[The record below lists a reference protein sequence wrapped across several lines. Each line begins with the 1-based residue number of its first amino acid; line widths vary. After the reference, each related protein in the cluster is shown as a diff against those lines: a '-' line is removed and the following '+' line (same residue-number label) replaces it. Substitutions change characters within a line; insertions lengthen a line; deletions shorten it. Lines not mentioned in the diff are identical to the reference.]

1 MSLCEVPGTMR
12 APYVK
17 SLAAKPPCRRKA
29 LGAAVLFTLLS
40 GLLFLAAG
48 CSRDEAA
55 VTVDLSV
62 REEVAVIPEADQVLT
77 YAYLPQFSHTVSFQR
92 HHLLIRY
99 LEAQTG
105 LRIRQVFPDTFDEHM
120 RMVGQG
126 SIDISFSNPLIYV
139 RMAEA
144 YCTRAFARVIEEN
157 GRERFRGEIIAR
169 ADNPAVQTLADSR
182 GKRWIAVDPAS
193 AGGYLYPLGHF
204 LAHGITPADFSEIA
218 FAPGPGGKQEK
229 VILAVYAGQYDIGSV
244 REGALDVVAD
254 KVDLANI
261 RVLARTEWYPGWVY
275 AARVDLDPAKVAA
288 VEAAMTALD
297 RDDPEHRAILQ
308 KAHMTGIIAA
318 SDRDFDSVRELW
330 ARVGTAHHRCAAR
343 AVPPV
348 PERAAPQEP

>member
-1 MSLCEVPGTMR
+1 MR
-12 APYVK
+12 QHRAIPSGRLGPVGAQTLGPVLL
-17 SLAAKPPCRRKA
+17 LAF
-29 LGAAVLFTLLS
+29 LGAF
-40 GLLFLAAG
+40 GLLLAG
-48 CSRDEAA
+48 CSRDESA
-55 VTVDLSV
+55 VPIDLSV
-62 REEVAVIPEADQVLT
+62 REEVAVIPEADQVIT

-139 RMAEA
+139 RMAEM
-144 YCTRAFARVIEEN
+144 YCTRAFARVVEEN

-169 ADNPAVQTLADSR
+169 SDNPAVQTLDDAR

-193 AGGYLYPLGHF
+193 AGGYLYPLGYF
-204 LAHGITPADFSEIA
+204 LANGIVPVDFSEIA

-254 KVDLANI
+254 KVDRGKI
-261 RVLARTEWYPGWVY
+261 RILARTEWYPGWVY
-275 AARVDLDPAKVAA
+275 AARVDLDPAKVTA
-288 VEAAMTALD
+288 VATAMTALD
-297 RDDPEHRAILQ
+297 GANPEHGRILE

-318 SDRDFDSVRELW
+318 SDRDFDSVRDLW
-330 ARVGTAHHRCAAR
+330 SRVGTARHRCAAR
-343 AVPPV
+343 APRPDT
-348 PERAAPQEP
+348 APQGSENR

>member
-1 MSLCEVPGTMR
+1 MR
-12 APYVK
+12 EHFANFRESQAPY
-17 SLAAKPPCRRKA
+17 CRRIFAAA
-29 LGAAVLFTLLS
+29 LGLMLLVGAPLFA
-40 GLLFLAAG
+40 GG
-48 CSRDEAA
+48 CSRDETA
-55 VTVDLSV
+55 VPIDLSL

-139 RMAEA
+139 RMAEM
-144 YCTRAFARVIEEN
+144 YCSRAFARVIEAN

-169 ADNPAVQTLADSR
+169 FDNPAIQSLADCR

-193 AGGYLYPLGHF
+193 AGGFLYPLGHF
-204 LAHGITPADFSEIA
+204 LANGLRPADFSEIA

-254 KVDLANI
+254 KVDRGRI

-275 AARVDLDPAKVAA
+275 AARLDLDPAKVAA
-288 VEAAMTALD
+288 VAAAMTALD
-297 RDDPEHRAILQ
+297 MAQPEHRRILEN
-308 KAHMTGIIAA
+308 AHMTGITAA
-318 SDRDFDSVRELW
+318 TDRDFDSVRELW
-330 ARVGTAHHRCAAR
+330 SRVGTAQHRCAAR
-343 AVPPV
+343 S
-348 PERAAPQEP
+348 PQSDPQLRGLENR

>member
-1 MSLCEVPGTMR
+1 MPYRFRRDIRRCKRWR
-12 APYVK
+12 A
-17 SLAAKPPCRRKA
+17 
-29 LGAAVLFTLLS
+29 GFLS
-40 GLLFLAAG
+40 GALQLICVGLILASTA
-48 CSRDEAA
+48 CSRDETAQPI
-55 VTVDLSV
+55 DMSV
-62 REEVAVIPEADQVLT
+62 REDVAILPEAEQVLT

-144 YCTRAFARVIEEN
+144 YCTRAFARVIEAN

-169 ADNPAVQTLADSR
+169 SDNPAVQKLADSI

-193 AGGYLYPLGHF
+193 AGGYLYPLGYF
-204 LAHGITPADFSEIA
+204 LANGIRPSDFSEIA

-244 REGALDVVAD
+244 REGALEVVAD
-254 KVDLANI
+254 KVDLGKI
-261 RVLARTEWYPGWVY
+261 RVLARTQWYPGWVY
-275 AARVDLDPAKVAA
+275 AARNDLDPATISLV
-288 VEAAMTALD
+288 VEAMTALD
-297 RDDPEHRAILQ
+297 DGNPEHRRILEN
-308 KAHMTGIIAA
+308 AHMTAITPAT
-318 SDRDFDSVRELW
+318 DRDFDTVRELW
-330 ARVGTAHHRCAAR
+330 QRVGNVQYRCAAP
-343 AVPPV
+343 AVPDP
-348 PERAAPQEP
+348 AAVTSPQER

>member
-1 MSLCEVPGTMR
+1 MAAFFRPRPVCALLLLVLTAG
-12 APYVK
+12 AL
-17 SLAAKPPCRRKA
+17 LAACSSEET
-29 LGAAVLFTLLS
+29 AVPI
-40 GLLFLAAG
+40 
-48 CSRDEAA
+48 
-55 VTVDLSV
+55 DLTI
-62 REEVAVIPEADQVLT
+62 REEVAMPPETGQVLT

-99 LEAQTG
+99 LEEQTG

-169 ADNPAVQTLADSR
+169 TDNPAVQTLADSR

-193 AGGYLYPLGHF
+193 AGGYLYPMGHF
-204 LAHGITPADFSEIA
+204 LANGIQPSDFSEIA

-254 KVDLANI
+254 KVDRSKI
-261 RVLARTEWYPGWVY
+261 RVLARTQWYPGWVY
-275 AARVDLDPAKVAA
+275 AARADLDPEKVAA
-288 VEAAMTALD
+288 VARALIALD
-297 RDDPEHRAILQ
+297 NEKASDHRILSY
-308 KAHMTGIIAA
+308 AHMTGIIA
-318 SDRDFDSVRELW
+318 STDRDFDSVRDLW
-330 ARVGTAHHRCAAR
+330 RRVGAVQHRCSNLI
-343 AVPPV
+343 PP
-348 PERAAPQEP
+348 ELSEAQDGEES

>member
-1 MSLCEVPGTMR
+1 MNVALSRTHHL
-12 APYVK
+12 
-17 SLAAKPPCRRKA
+17 LKA
-29 LGAAVLFTLLS
+29 LLMLFFAV
-40 GLLFLAAG
+40 LLFLPAA
-48 CSRDEAA
+48 CSKDETAIPI
-55 VTVDLSV
+55 DMSV
-62 REEVAVIPEADQVLT
+62 REEVAIIPEADQVLT

-139 RMAEA
+139 RMADT

-157 GRERFRGEIIAR
+157 GRERFRGEIISR
-169 ADNPAVQTLADSR
+169 SDNPAIQRLADSR

-204 LAHGITPADFSEIA
+204 LANGIRPSDFSEIA

-254 KVDLANI
+254 KVDRSKI
-261 RVLARTEWYPGWVY
+261 RVLARTQWYPGWVY
-275 AARVDLDPAKVAA
+275 AARADLDPEKVDA
-288 VEAAMTALD
+288 VSRAMLALD
-297 RDDPEHRAILQ
+297 PKNPDHRRIL
-308 KAHMTGIIAA
+308 KNAHMAGIIVS
-318 SDRDFDSVRELW
+318 SDRDFDAVRDLW
-330 ARVGTAHHRCAAR
+330 HQVGSAQRSCSKRIPTEAPGAHDDG
-343 AVPPV
+343 
-348 PERAAPQEP
+348 EG

>member
-1 MSLCEVPGTMR
+1 MR
-12 APYVK
+12 EYRFTSALHPAR
-17 SLAAKPPCRRKA
+17 LRRFPA
-29 LGAAVLFTLLS
+29 SAVLPTLLVWLC
-40 GLLFLAAG
+40 LLAVG
-48 CSRDEAA
+48 CSRDEGAA
-55 VTVDLSV
+55 AIDLSV
-62 REEVAVIPEADQVLT
+62 REEVAVIPEAGQVLT

-105 LRIRQVFPDTFDEHM
+105 MRIRQVFPDTFDEHM

-139 RMAEA
+139 RMAEM
-144 YCTRAFARVIEEN
+144 YCARAFARVVEEN

-169 ADNPAVQTLADSR
+169 ADNPALQTLADSR

-204 LAHGITPADFSEIA
+204 LANGITPADFSEIA

-254 KVDLANI
+254 KVERDKI
-261 RVLARTEWYPGWVY
+261 RILARTEWYPGWVY
-275 AARVDLDPAKVAA
+275 AARVDLDPGKVAA
-288 VEAAMTALD
+288 LTAAMIALD
-297 RDDPEHRAILQ
+297 ERNPDHRRLLQ
-308 KAHMTGIIAA
+308 EAHMAGIIAA

-330 ARVGTAHHRCAAR
+330 ARVGTARHRCAAR
-343 AVPPV
+343 PPS
-348 PERAAPQEP
+348 AATAAGDP

>member
-1 MSLCEVPGTMR
+1 MRKHLVNSRESR
-12 APYVK
+12 APCGRPV
-17 SLAAKPPCRRKA
+17 LRAAGWLILIA
-29 LGAAVLFTLLS
+29 LVALQ
-40 GLLFLAAG
+40 AAG
-48 CSRDEAA
+48 CSRDETA
-55 VTVDLSV
+55 VPVDLSL

-139 RMAEA
+139 RMAEM
-144 YCTRAFARVIEEN
+144 YCSRAFARVIEEN

-169 ADNPAVQTLADSR
+169 SDNPAIQSLADCR

-193 AGGYLYPLGHF
+193 AGGFLYPLGHF
-204 LAHGITPADFSEIA
+204 LANGLTPADFSEIA

-254 KVDLANI
+254 KVDRGRI

-288 VEAAMTALD
+288 VAAAMTALD
-297 RDDPEHRAILQ
+297 VKHPDHRRILE
-308 KAHMTGIIAA
+308 KAHMTGITAA
-318 SDRDFDSVRELW
+318 TDRDFDSVRELW
-330 ARVGTAHHRCAAR
+330 SRVGTAQHRCAAR
-343 AVPPV
+343 S
-348 PERAAPQEP
+348 PQPDARLQGLENR

>member
-1 MSLCEVPGTMR
+1 MSTALFRPSSLLLTLRVLLC
-12 APYVK
+12 
-17 SLAAKPPCRRKA
+17 
-29 LGAAVLFTLLS
+29 LGAVLLP
-40 GLLFLAAG
+40 AG
-48 CSRDEAA
+48 CSRDESA
-55 VTVDLSV
+55 VPIDMSV

-99 LEAQTG
+99 LESQTG

-139 RMAEA
+139 RMADA

-157 GRERFRGEIIAR
+157 GHERFRGEIIAR

-204 LAHGITPADFSEIA
+204 LANGITPSDFSEIA

-254 KVDLANI
+254 KVDRSKI
-261 RVLARTEWYPGWVY
+261 RVLARTERYPGWVY
-275 AARVDLDPAKVAA
+275 AARADLDPAKVAA
-288 VEAAMTALD
+288 VARALIALD
-297 RDDPEHRAILQ
+297 NTNADGHRILSY
-308 KAHMTGIIAA
+308 AHMTGIIA
-318 SDRDFDSVRELW
+318 STDRDFDSVRDLW
-330 ARVGTAHHRCAAR
+330 RRVGAAR
-343 AVPPV
+343 QRCSTLAVPDPSAV
-348 PERAAPQEP
+348 SEDKDG